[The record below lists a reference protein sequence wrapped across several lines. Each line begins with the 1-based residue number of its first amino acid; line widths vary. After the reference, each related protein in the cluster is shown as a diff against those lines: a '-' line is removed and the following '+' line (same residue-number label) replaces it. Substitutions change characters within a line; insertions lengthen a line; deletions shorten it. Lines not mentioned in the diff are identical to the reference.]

1 MELKKYKL
9 ADIAKIEISGV
20 DKKTIEGET
29 PVRLC
34 NFVDVYY
41 NWAITKEKAKSFMAA
56 SAKQTE
62 INKCSIG
69 KGMVAIT
76 KDSETRDDIGVATY
90 IADDFENVVL
100 GYHCALIT
108 PNPAVV
114 DGKYLNAFMH
124 TRYIQKYFENNA
136 SGSGQRYTLSNDTI
150 GNIPVLL
157 PSVEE
162 QHTIGKVLAD
172 IDRKIELNKQ
182 INDNLEAMAKQ
193 LYDYWFV
200 QFDFPNEE
208 GKPYKSSG
216 GAMVWNE
223 KLKRE
228 IPQGWSVLSVND
240 IAASVRGVSYAK
252 DDMVDSNNG
261 VLVLRGN
268 NIQDNRLIYDS
279 NVAYIPSSFVSE
291 NQRIRPLDII
301 MTMSSGS
308 KEHIGKSA
316 MFQFASEDTFG
327 AFLTKFTAKE
337 HCAYLLF
344 NLFNSKYFKAKIK
357 SIACGTGI
365 NNLTNQTFDEIY
377 VVMPEDELLLEFD
390 KRQSQIFAEVGLIE
404 KSNIELTKQR
414 DELLPLLMNGQASVN
429 YHLSVLF
436 LSFLILYR
444 DQYKFYDMKETIIQA
459 VLDGMRAVLTDNQL
473 ELLTDVTRK
482 ALSECEI
489 TPKATVDEQ
498 RNKENAELLGAFISS
513 KKVEGCSDKTIHYYK
528 SSIEKLITTVKKN
541 VCDIAT
547 NDIRCYLADQQE
559 QRGLSK
565 VTIDNLRR
573 IYSSFFSWLEDED
586 YITKSP
592 VRRIHKVRTD
602 ALVKE
607 VLTDENIEVLRDS
620 CQELR
625 DIAMIDLLLS
635 TGMRVGEL
643 VKINRED
650 IDFQERQCVVFGK
663 GNKEREVYFNART
676 KIHLKKY
683 LEQRTD
689 TNPALFV
696 SLHEPHTR
704 LTISGVEVRLRQL
717 GKRVNL
723 NKVHPHK
730 FRRTL
735 ATMAIDKGMPIEQ
748 VQKMLGHVKIDTTLH
763 YAMVNQ
769 TNVKIAHRKFLN

>member
-41 NWAITKEKAKSFMAA
+41 NWAVTKEKAKSFMAA

-62 INKCSIG
+62 IDKCSIG

-100 GYHCALIT
+100 GYHCALII
-108 PNPAVV
+108 PNSAIVN
-114 DGKYLNAFMH
+114 GKYLNAFMH

-150 GNIPVLL
+150 GNILVLL
-157 PSVEE
+157 PSIEE
-162 QHTIGKVLAD
+162 QHIIGNVLAD

-208 GKPYKSSG
+208 GKPYKSNG

-223 KLKRE
+223 KLKRD
-228 IPQGWSVLSVND
+228 IPQGWSDCILGDICDMYQPKTLGLNDLSEDSEYKVYGANGIIGHYSSYNHENSE
-240 IAASVRGVSYAK
+240 IAMAC
-252 DDMVDSNNG
+252 
-261 VLVLRGN
+261 RGN
-268 NIQDNRLIYDS
+268 SCGTINRTSPKSWITGNAMVIKFRNKEIHNEYIKQALKYA
-279 NVAYIPSSFVSE
+279 NVKGAI
-291 NQRIRPLDII
+291 
-301 MTMSSGS
+301 SGS
-308 KEHIGKSA
+308 GQPQLTRENLSLLKMTQPNYAILEAFSKKVAAIVA
-316 MFQFASEDTFG
+316 ME
-327 AFLTKFTAKE
+327 L
-337 HCAYLLF
+337 
-344 NLFNSKYFKAKIK
+344 
-357 SIACGTGI
+357 
-365 NNLTNQTFDEIY
+365 EI
-377 VVMPEDELLLEFD
+377 EEQND
-390 KRQSQIFAEVGLIE
+390 
-404 KSNIELTKQR
+404 NLTKQR
-414 DELLPLLMNGQASVN
+414 DELLPLLLNGQASVN
-429 YHLSVLF
+429 YHLSASF
-436 LSFLILYR
+436 LSSLILYR
-444 DQYKFYDMKETIIQA
+444 DQYKFYDMKETIIQT
-459 VLDGMRAVLTDNQL
+459 VLNGMRAVLTENQL
-473 ELLTDVTRK
+473 DLLTDVTRK

-489 TPKATVDEQ
+489 TPKATEEEQ
-498 RNKENAELLGAFISS
+498 RNKENVELLGAFISS

-528 SSIEKLITTVKKN
+528 SSIEKLIATVKKN

-547 NDIRCYLADQQE
+547 NDIRCYLAEQQE

-643 VKINRED
+643 VKINRDD

>member
-1 MELKKYKL
+1 
-9 ADIAKIEISGV
+9 
-20 DKKTIEGET
+20 
-29 PVRLC
+29 
-34 NFVDVYY
+34 
-41 NWAITKEKAKSFMAA
+41 
-56 SAKQTE
+56 
-62 INKCSIG
+62 
-69 KGMVAIT
+69 
-76 KDSETRDDIGVATY
+76 
-90 IADDFENVVL
+90 
-100 GYHCALIT
+100 
-108 PNPAVV
+108 
-114 DGKYLNAFMH
+114 
-124 TRYIQKYFENNA
+124 
-136 SGSGQRYTLSNDTI
+136 
-150 GNIPVLL
+150 
-157 PSVEE
+157 
-162 QHTIGKVLAD
+162 
-172 IDRKIELNKQ
+172 
-182 INDNLEAMAKQ
+182 MAKQ

-200 QFDFPNEE
+200 QFDFPNVE

-216 GAMVWNE
+216 GAIVWNE

-228 IPQGWSVLSVND
+228 IPQGWSDCVLGD
-240 IAASVRGVSYAK
+240 YIGRIT
-252 DDMVDSNNG
+252 NG
-261 VLVLRGN
+261 LNPRKNFVLGSGN
-268 NIQDNRLIYDS
+268 NYYVTIRSLVGTTIDWNNCDRCDDEALSKINSRSQLQIGDIIFSAIGTIGRTYYILEEPTNWNISETSFTLRAKENIPNDFFYGMLRSNEIQIKADKAAMGSTLRCLVMDS
-279 NVAYIPSSFVSE
+279 LCSLQYIEIPSYMMKLFATKVS
-291 NQRIRPLDII
+291 PLYRQIHRNN
-301 MTMSSGS
+301 
-308 KEHIGKSA
+308 KE
-316 MFQFASEDTFG
+316 
-327 AFLTKFTAKE
+327 
-337 HCAYLLF
+337 
-344 NLFNSKYFKAKIK
+344 
-357 SIACGTGI
+357 IA
-365 NNLTNQTFDEIY
+365 
-377 VVMPEDELLLEFD
+377 
-390 KRQSQIFAEVGLIE
+390 
-404 KSNIELTKQR
+404 ELTKQR

-429 YHLSVLF
+429 YHLSASF
-436 LSFLILYR
+436 LSSLILYR
-444 DQYKFYDMKETIIQA
+444 DQYKFYDMKETILQT
-459 VLDGMRAVLTDNQL
+459 VLDGMRAVLTENQL
-473 ELLTDVTRK
+473 DMLTDVTRK

-489 TPKATVDEQ
+489 TPKATEEEQ
-498 RNKENAELLGAFISS
+498 RNKENVELLGAFISS

-528 SSIEKLITTVKKN
+528 SSIEKLIATVKKN

-547 NDIRCYLADQQE
+547 NDIRCYLAEQQE

-650 IDFQERQCVVFGK
+650 IDFQERQCIVFGK

>member
-1 MELKKYKL
+1 
-9 ADIAKIEISGV
+9 
-20 DKKTIEGET
+20 
-29 PVRLC
+29 
-34 NFVDVYY
+34 
-41 NWAITKEKAKSFMAA
+41 
-56 SAKQTE
+56 
-62 INKCSIG
+62 
-69 KGMVAIT
+69 
-76 KDSETRDDIGVATY
+76 
-90 IADDFENVVL
+90 
-100 GYHCALIT
+100 
-108 PNPAVV
+108 
-114 DGKYLNAFMH
+114 
-124 TRYIQKYFENNA
+124 
-136 SGSGQRYTLSNDTI
+136 
-150 GNIPVLL
+150 
-157 PSVEE
+157 
-162 QHTIGKVLAD
+162 
-172 IDRKIELNKQ
+172 
-182 INDNLEAMAKQ
+182 MAKQ

-200 QFDFPNEE
+200 QFDFPNED

-223 KLKRE
+223 KLTRE
-228 IPQGWSVLSVND
+228 IPQGWS
-240 IAASVRGVSYAK
+240 
-252 DDMVDSNNG
+252 NG
-261 VLVLRGN
+261 VLSDVANITMGQSPDGSSYNEDGEGIIFYQGSTDFGLRFPDIRQYTTSPSRYANKGDILMSVRAPVGALNIAN
-268 NIQDNRLIYDS
+268 NDCCIGRGLSALSSKIGSMTHLYYLMNDFRLKFEGM
-279 NVAYIPSSFVSE
+279 N
-291 NQRIRPLDII
+291 
-301 MTMSSGS
+301 
-308 KEHIGKSA
+308 SA
-316 MFQFASEDTFG
+316 GTTFG
-327 AFLTKFTAKE
+327 SITK
-337 HCAYLLF
+337 
-344 NLFNSKYFKAKIK
+344 
-357 SIACGTGI
+357 
-365 NNLTNQTFDEIY
+365 
-377 VVMPEDELLLEFD
+377 DELFSLPVIIPTKSVISEFEQVCEPIFD
-390 KRQSQIFAEVGLIE
+390 KQMIIGEEINA
-404 KSNIELTKQR
+404 LTKQR
-414 DELLPLLMNGQASVN
+414 DELLPLLMNGQATVN
-429 YHLSVLF
+429 YHLSASF
-436 LSFLILYR
+436 LSSLILYR
-444 DQYKFYDMKETIIQA
+444 DQYKFYDMKETIIQT
-459 VLDGMRAVLTDNQL
+459 VLDGMRAVLTENQL
-473 ELLTDVTRK
+473 DLLTDVTRK

-489 TPKATVDEQ
+489 TPKATEEEQ
-498 RNKENAELLGAFISS
+498 RNKENVELLGAFISS

-528 SSIEKLITTVKKN
+528 SSIEKLIATVKKN

-620 CQELR
+620 CHELR

-696 SLHEPHTR
+696 GLHEPHTR

>member
-1 MELKKYKL
+1 MLS
-9 ADIAKIEISGV
+9 A
-20 DKKTIEGET
+20 EGK
-29 PVRLC
+29 P
-34 NFVDVYY
+34 
-41 NWAITKEKAKSFMAA
+41 
-56 SAKQTE
+56 
-62 INKCSIG
+62 
-69 KGMVAIT
+69 
-76 KDSETRDDIGVATY
+76 
-90 IADDFENVVL
+90 
-100 GYHCALIT
+100 
-108 PNPAVV
+108 
-114 DGKYLNAFMH
+114 
-124 TRYIQKYFENNA
+124 
-136 SGSGQRYTLSNDTI
+136 
-150 GNIPVLL
+150 L
-157 PSVEE
+157 P
-162 QHTIGKVLAD
+162 
-172 IDRKIELNKQ
+172 

-200 QFDFPNEE
+200 QFDFLNEE

-228 IPQGWSVLSVND
+228 IPKGWHVLSVND
-240 IAASVRGVSYAK
+240 IAANVRGVSYTK
-252 DDMVDSNNG
+252 DDLVNSNNG

-268 NIQDNRLIYDS
+268 NIQDNHIIYDS
-279 NVAYIPSSFVSE
+279 NVAYIPKSFISKE
-291 NQRIRPLDII
+291 QHIKPLDII

-316 MFQFASEDTFG
+316 MFQFASGDTFG

-344 NLFNSKYFKAKIK
+344 NLFNSQYFKAKIK

-377 VVMPEDELLLEFD
+377 IVMPQDEILLEFD
-390 KRQSQIFAEVGLIE
+390 KRQSQIFAEIGLIE
-404 KSNIELTKQR
+404 KSNVELTKQR
-414 DELLPLLMNGQASVN
+414 DELIPLLMNGQASVN

-436 LSFLILYR
+436 LSSLILYR
-444 DQYKFYDMKETIIQA
+444 DQYKFYNMKETIIQA
-459 VLDGMRAVLTDNQL
+459 VLDGMRAVLTENQL

-489 TPKATVDEQ
+489 TPKATEEEQ

-528 SSIEKLITTVKKN
+528 SSIEKLIATVKKN

-547 NDIRCYLADQQE
+547 NDIRCYLAEQQE

-643 VKINRED
+643 VKINRD
-650 IDFQERQCVVFGK
+650 GIDFQERQCVVFGK

-689 TNPALFV
+689 SNPALFV

>member
-1 MELKKYKL
+1 
-9 ADIAKIEISGV
+9 
-20 DKKTIEGET
+20 
-29 PVRLC
+29 
-34 NFVDVYY
+34 
-41 NWAITKEKAKSFMAA
+41 
-56 SAKQTE
+56 
-62 INKCSIG
+62 
-69 KGMVAIT
+69 
-76 KDSETRDDIGVATY
+76 
-90 IADDFENVVL
+90 
-100 GYHCALIT
+100 
-108 PNPAVV
+108 
-114 DGKYLNAFMH
+114 
-124 TRYIQKYFENNA
+124 
-136 SGSGQRYTLSNDTI
+136 
-150 GNIPVLL
+150 
-157 PSVEE
+157 
-162 QHTIGKVLAD
+162 
-172 IDRKIELNKQ
+172 
-182 INDNLEAMAKQ
+182 MAKQ
-193 LYDYWFV
+193 LYDYWFI

-216 GAMVWNE
+216 GVMVWNE

-228 IPQGWSVLSVND
+228 IPQGWSTLPISAILDKYPTTKRYETKEYLSQGKYPIIDQGDTYIVGYTNEDDNLLTRHPAVLFGDHSTKVKFLDFDFARGADGTQILYSSND
-240 IAASVRGVSYAK
+240 AVSQYYLYLAVSTLQIPNPGYSRHFKYLKELPIVIPSLSIAIKFANIVK
-252 DDMVDSNNG
+252 P
-261 VLVLRGN
+261 LFKKWTN
-268 NIQDNRLIYDS
+268 NIFN
-279 NVAYIPSSFVSE
+279 N
-291 NQRIRPLDII
+291 
-301 MTMSSGS
+301 
-308 KEHIGKSA
+308 
-316 MFQFASEDTFG
+316 
-327 AFLTKFTAKE
+327 TA
-337 HCAYLLF
+337 
-344 NLFNSKYFKAKIK
+344 
-357 SIACGTGI
+357 
-365 NNLTNQTFDEIY
+365 
-377 VVMPEDELLLEFD
+377 
-390 KRQSQIFAEVGLIE
+390 
-404 KSNIELTKQR
+404 LTKQR
-414 DELLPLLMNGQASVN
+414 NELLPLLMNGQASVN
-429 YHLSVLF
+429 YHLSASF
-436 LSFLILYR
+436 LSSIILYR
-444 DQYKFYDMKETIIQA
+444 VQYKFYDMKETILQA
-459 VLDGMRAVLTDNQL
+459 VLDGMRAFLTENQL
-473 ELLTDVTRK
+473 ELLNDVTRK

-489 TPKATVDEQ
+489 TPKATEEEQ

-528 SSIEKLITTVKKN
+528 SSIEKLIAAVKKN
-541 VCDIAT
+541 VCEVAT
-547 NDIRCYLADQQE
+547 NDIRCYLAEQQE

-573 IYSSFFSWLEDED
+573 IFSSFFSWLEDED

-676 KIHLKKY
+676 KIHLKRY

-769 TNVKIAHRKFLN
+769 ANVKAAHRKFLN